1 MTDKLSMPVPVKFSE
16 VLDALDF
23 VSVGDSFD
31 HLAYICISTGTV
43 HWVSDAL
50 DLEEEALPDDVEESD
65 DYVAVPHRREL
76 DLGSKLVFAF
86 AEQVTPD
93 DYDTVRDIFRKRGAY
108 GRLKEFL
115 ASTGMLQKWYD
126 FETKTTEAVLRAWC
140 RENGIVLEDEL
151 TPGG

>member
-86 AEQVTPD
+86 AEQVMPD

-151 TPGG
+151 TPGA